1 MTSITVA
8 GEELPIRAELLAAI
22 KVGHRRLTEPG
33 TWWTGAQRAAI
44 AAEARH
50 AKSCS
55 LCQQRQSALSPYT
68 VAGEHDSLGELD
80 RDVVEAVHRLSTDA
94 GRITESWVK
103 DITSRGLSEEAYVE
117 IIGIIAL
124 LTGLDTFNDALGRE
138 RDPLPP
144 SQTGEPRR
152 YRPNGAKHNLAWVAT
167 LSPEDAQP
175 QDPDP
180 FVIHGKANIHR
191 GISLVPQEVI
201 NFFDLDVELYIHD
214 TQIRDFGNS
223 PRAINRAQIELIA
236 GRASSINNC
245 EY

>member
-1 MTSITVA
+1 MTSITVG
-8 GEELPIRAELLAAI
+8 GEALPIRAKLHDAI
-22 KVGHRRLTEPG
+22 GIARHRLTQPG

-50 AKSCS
+50 AENCS
-55 LCQQRQSALSPYT
+55 LCQQRKTALSPY
-68 VAGEHDSLGELD
+68 AIDGKHDTLGELD
-80 RDVVEAVHRLSTDA
+80 DDTVEAIHRLRTDA
-94 GRITESWVK
+94 GRITERWVR
-103 DITSRGLSEEAYVE
+103 DVTSRKLSEEAYVE
-117 IIGIIAL
+117 IIGIIAV

-138 RDPLPP
+138 RDSLLPAQP
-144 SQTGEPRR
+144 GEPRR
-152 YRPNGAKHNLAWVAT
+152 HRPAGAARNLAWVAT
-167 LSPEDAQP
+167 LSPEKAKP
-175 QDPDP
+175 EDPDP
-180 FVIHGKANIHR
+180 FAIHGKANIHR

-245 EY
+245 MY

>member
-8 GEELPIRAELLAAI
+8 GDALPIRAELLAAI
-22 KVGHRRLTEPG
+22 KVGQRRLTEPG
-33 TWWTGAQRAAI
+33 TWWTGSQRAAI

-50 AKSCS
+50 AENCP
-55 LCQQRQSALSPYT
+55 LCQQRKAALSPYAIT
-68 VAGEHDSLGELD
+68 GEHDSLGELD
-80 RDVVEAVHRLSTDA
+80 ADVVEAIHRLRTDA
-94 GRITESWVK
+94 GRITERWVQQ
-103 DITSRGLSEEAYVE
+103 ITSRELTEEAYVE
-117 IIGIIAL
+117 IIGIIAV

-144 SQTGEPRR
+144 AKTGQARR
-152 YRPNGAKHNLAWVAT
+152 YRPAGAKRNLAWVST

-175 QDPDP
+175 DDPDP

>member
-1 MTSITVA
+1 MTSITV
-8 GEELPIRAELLAAI
+8 GRETLPIRGALRDAI
-22 KVGHRRLTEPG
+22 NIAQRRLTQAG
-33 TWWTGAQRAAI
+33 TWWTSEQRAAI

-50 AKSCS
+50 AENCA
-55 LCQQRQSALSPYT
+55 LCQRRKSALSPYA
-68 VAGEHDSLGELD
+68 VDGKHDSRGELD
-80 RDVVEAVHRLSTDA
+80 DDIVEAVHRLRTDA
-94 GRITESWVK
+94 GRITERWVN
-103 DITSRGLSEEAYVE
+103 DITSRNLTEEAYVE
-117 IIGIIAL
+117 VIGIIAV
-124 LTGLDTFNDALGRE
+124 LTALDTFNDALGRE
-138 RDPLPP
+138 RDPLLPA
-144 SQTGEPRR
+144 QQGEPRR
-152 YRPNGAKHNLAWVAT
+152 YRPAGAKRNLAWVAT

-175 QDPDP
+175 EDPDP

-245 EY
+245 MY

>member
-8 GEELPIRAELLAAI
+8 DETLPIRAELLAAI
-22 KVGHRRLTEPG
+22 GVAQRRLTQPG
-33 TWWTGAQRAAI
+33 TWWTGPQRAAI

-50 AKSCS
+50 AESCT
-55 LCQQRQSALSPYT
+55 LCKQRRDALSPYT
-68 VAGEHDSLGELD
+68 VTGKHDSLGELD
-80 RDVVEAVHRLSTDA
+80 SDTVEAIHRLRTDA
-94 GRITESWVK
+94 GRITETWVR
-103 DITSRGLSEEAYVE
+103 DITSRELSEEAYVE
-117 IIGIIAL
+117 IIGIIAV

-138 RDPLPP
+138 RDPLAPA
-144 SQTGEPRR
+144 QTGEPRR
-152 YRPNGAKHNLAWVAT
+152 YRPAGAKRNLAWVAT
-167 LSPEDAQP
+167 LSPEDAQE

-180 FVIHGKANIHR
+180 FVVHGKANIHR

-223 PRAINRAQIELIA
+223 PRAISRAQIELIA